1 MTPRLSGNFSIF
13 GLVFFVLKSLLGIA
27 RQRSR
32 EKFATLTLKHRNHV
46 RILVYRTG
54 VIDDIIWPKNDV
66 MVKNGTWQPM
76 WTRPKWH
83 CRQNCVHSRFVRHNG
98 CRLAIESGF
107 YFIPFFSLFQMTR
120 PWKRNAKTNLRD
132 FRGWYWQWTTL
143 YIQTFKCQRRHFQC
157 IISGKPFSVF
167 ILPPVTSDSR
177 LKIAENAFSAISNS

>member
-32 EKFATLTLKHRNHV
+32 EKFATLTLKPRNHV

-54 VIDDIIWPKNDV
+54 VIHDIIWPKNDV

-76 WTRPKWH
+76 WTRPKWQCH
-83 CRQNCVHSRFVRHNG
+83 QNCVHSRFVRHNG

-120 PWKRNAKTNLRD
+120 PWKRNVKTNLRD

-157 IISGKPFSVF
+157 IISGEPFSVF
-167 ILPPVTSDSR
+167 ILPPVTSDFW